1 MTGKDIRPVPPIDAS
16 SIPLDA
22 ARTNADFAR
31 CLNQLRILAGP
42 LSHRQIE
49 ARSGGRLGRTKIGQ
63 VLNGELP
70 RREFLHVYLRVCG
83 VQERAD
89 AAWYEAWA
97 RLVPSARI
105 DPAGDA
111 SEQEAGAGE
120 RAAVDRAVEQADDI
134 VRQARE
140 HAAAITA
147 QALAEA
153 ERDKTQELERIHRAE
168 EERDIAFNRARHLVN
183 ELDALHESS
192 VERIRAAD
200 NERDAALARAQSLS
214 RELHELHES
223 TLERVRQTEDER
235 DTALA
240 RARHLHA
247 ELTTVYEQITD
258 LRDQLHGVT
267 ANLTR
272 EQASVTTAKNEI
284 AQLRDQLARIGPGN
298 RVATGRAGEPL
309 ELYNDDLRAVP
320 PTIGL

>member
-1 MTGKDIRPVPPIDAS
+1 MTGTEIRPVPPIDIS
-16 SIPLDA
+16 SIPLAD
-22 ARTNADFAR
+22 ARTHADFAR

-42 LSHRQIE
+42 LSNRQIE

-70 RREFLHVYLRVCG
+70 RREFLHVYLQVCG
-83 VQERAD
+83 VHERAN
-89 AAWYEAWA
+89 AWYETWA
-97 RLVPSARI
+97 RLMPTTQI
-105 DPAGDA
+105 DSAGDA
-111 SEQEAGAGE
+111 SGQEAE
-120 RAAVDRAVEQADDI
+120 VDDQAVVDLASEQADDI
-134 VRQARE
+134 VWKARE

-147 QALAEA
+147 QAQAQAEHN
-153 ERDKTQELERIHRAE
+153 KTQELERIHRAE
-168 EERDIAFNRARHLVN
+168 EERDIAFNRARHLVS

-200 NERDAALARAQSLS
+200 NERDSALARAQSLS

-223 TLERVRQTEDER
+223 TLERVRQTESER
-235 DTALA
+235 DGALV
-240 RARHLHA
+240 RARQLHA

-258 LRDQLHGVT
+258 LRDQLHRAT

-272 EQASVTTAKNEI
+272 EQASVTTARSEI

-298 RVATGRAGEPL
+298 RTAAGRSGEPL
-309 ELYNDDLRAVP
+309 ELFNNDLLVAP